1 MLKPDPERSRA
12 VVTRISGPDW
22 TEPDPAETNMAALSD
37 ALAFHH
43 EDELPADL
51 ALDLRLHELLE
62 HSLRSSPATGAV
74 IALASGDKMVCRA
87 TSGEK
92 APKTGVFVNTRSGLS
107 GLCVQTRQ
115 MQNCE
120 DTLNDP
126 RMNADACHVLD
137 IRSIVVLPILAGKK
151 FWGILE
157 VFSSRAKAF
166 DEADVKALQV
176 LERQISETIE
186 EAVDGGTLPATND
199 SWVEPSPTD
208 GLKPYPAT
216 EEPGTTKAAAAELRL
231 REAFASQNA
240 ASGSGPAAR
249 QRDYRTTALTVTV
262 IALAALL
269 GWMVGRAGWSMAV
282 NRADAQLRIAPEE
295 AQASVQVTPQMAE
308 PPSASDVQTAKAV
321 GSVEPAPP
329 RSTPKP
335 RTQAQSAA
343 PAGGLVVYEQGRVVF
358 RTSPS
363 PKPKPSG
370 DDSSSIRT
378 AQTLDNGGTEQPATA
393 PPPSA
398 SYVLERVE
406 PKYPEEA
413 KEKRVQGA
421 VVLSALVG
429 TNGVVREL
437 KLMSGD
443 PLLVKAATEAVNQW
457 RFQPHRVHN
466 RPVEFETQIT
476 VNFALP

>member
-1 MLKPDPERSRA
+1 
-12 VVTRISGPDW
+12 
-22 TEPDPAETNMAALSD
+22 MAALSD

-92 APKTGVFVNTRSGLS
+92 APRTGVFVNTKSGLS

-115 MQNCE
+115 MQICE
-120 DTLNDP
+120 DTLSDP
-126 RMNADACHVLD
+126 RVNADACHALE

-166 DEADVKALQV
+166 DDADVKALQV
-176 LERQISETIE
+176 LERRICETIE
-186 EAVDGGTLPATND
+186 AAVDGGTPPAASD
-199 SWVEPSPTD
+199 SWAEPSPTD
-208 GLKPYPAT
+208 GLKPVQAI
-216 EEPGTTKAAAAELRL
+216 EEPGATKAAAAELRL
-231 REAFASQNA
+231 REAFASQSA
-240 ASGSGPAAR
+240 ASGSGSR
-249 QRDYRTTALTVTV
+249 TVRRRDYRTTLLTVAV

-282 NRADAQLRIAPEE
+282 NRADAQLPIAPEE
-295 AQASVQVTPQMAE
+295 AQASVQVTPETTA
-308 PPSASDVQTAKAV
+308 PASAPEVQTTSSKPV
-321 GSVEPAPP
+321 DTVEPTAPP
-329 RSTPKP
+329 TPKP
-335 RTQAQSAA
+335 RAQAQSAA

-358 RTSPS
+358 RTSAS
-363 PKPKPSG
+363 LKPTPSG

-378 AQTLDNGGTEQPATA
+378 VQTPENSGTEKPAAAA
-393 PPPSA
+393 PPSG

-413 KEKRVQGA
+413 KEKHVQGA

-429 TNGVVREL
+429 TDGAVRKL

-443 PLLVKAATEAVNQW
+443 PLLVKAATEAVSQW
-457 RFQPHRVHN
+457 RFQPHPVHD